1 MPSTLV
7 GPSAVRHC
15 TMAEDEVETAMW
27 TTGEVRTVRT
37 PSPRISIRASRA
49 DPPRLA
55 GLLRVKAAVITPED
69 PLGLLAAVET
79 MATTRVIRATR
90 VAMVN
95 RINTTRATAETTV
108 AITITVAVE
117 ATVEEAGTAAET
129 TSTVVAEAVV
139 VITATR
145 WK

>member
-1 MPSTLV
+1 MV
-7 GPSAVRHC
+7 
-15 TMAEDEVETAMW
+15 EDEVEAAMW
-27 TTGEVRTVRT
+27 ITGEVRIVRT
-37 PSPRISIRASRA
+37 PSPRISIRASRT

-55 GLLRVKAAVITPED
+55 GLLRIKAAVITLED
-69 PLGLLAAVET
+69 PLGLLVVVET

-108 AITITVAVE
+108 AITTTVAAE
-117 ATVEEAGTAAET
+117 ATVEVAGTAAEIT
-129 TSTVVAEAVV
+129 NTVVAEAVV
-139 VITATR
+139 VIIATR